1 MSILTSVSSAVKRN
15 EKGTQLSAGE
25 EKKMLSDINKR
36 IEDLQQ
42 QNLENARFLRT
53 ITRKIQD
60 DLDIIN
66 KVEENRAI
74 EVYDDSKVVASIE
87 NVEKSLQEIN
97 NREVL
102 EAIDNINNSIN
113 EMNSD
118 ELIAKIEQVNK
129 NITTINNEGANE
141 EIKAVINESK
151 LDIESDIIEIK
162 ESLESSIKDSE
173 NNLSKSTE
181 EKISE
186 SHKDIL
192 NEIHRVESLCSE
204 RGDSAILTEI
214 DRLRKL
220 INEKNSEVVINEFD
234 DKIKRLSPKDY
245 TGNFI
250 IIEDEIKS
258 TKTALNDVDG
268 KLGRVT
274 TMPSMIKTIVETK
287 NTENNRE
294 IKAMIEESAD
304 IQKIELNGYK
314 TMTKVN
320 LFISIATFIMVILR
334 ILGKI

>member
-25 EKKMLSDINKR
+25 EKMLSDINKR

-141 EIKAVINESK
+141 EIKAVKNE
-151 LDIESDIIEIK
+151 
-162 ESLESSIKDSE
+162 
-173 NNLSKSTE
+173 
-181 EKISE
+181 
-186 SHKDIL
+186 
-192 NEIHRVESLCSE
+192 
-204 RGDSAILTEI
+204 
-214 DRLRKL
+214 
-220 INEKNSEVVINEFD
+220 
-234 DKIKRLSPKDY
+234 
-245 TGNFI
+245 
-250 IIEDEIKS
+250 
-258 TKTALNDVDG
+258 
-268 KLGRVT
+268 
-274 TMPSMIKTIVETK
+274 
-287 NTENNRE
+287 
-294 IKAMIEESAD
+294 
-304 IQKIELNGYK
+304 
-314 TMTKVN
+314 
-320 LFISIATFIMVILR
+320 
-334 ILGKI
+334 

>member
-1 MSILTSVSSAVKRN
+1 
-15 EKGTQLSAGE
+15 
-25 EKKMLSDINKR
+25 MLSDINKR

-162 ESLESSIKDSE
+162 ESLESSIKDSG
-173 NNLSKSTE
+173 NILSKSTV
-181 EKISE
+181 
-186 SHKDIL
+186 
-192 NEIHRVESLCSE
+192 HRVESLCSE

-214 DRLRKL
+214 DKLRKL
-220 INEKNSEVVINEFD
+220 INEKNSEVVINELD